1 MNGPEFG
8 NSGVF
13 VMFCSHCGIGD
24 AQESIC
30 DNCVAEKDVNEVIKR
45 YFHCGYPY
53 DAIVGLLKK
62 REGLQMCV
70 RTLKRRLRCLGLKR
84 KGNAKIMDD
93 SEIRN
98 VIREEM
104 EGPGSLSAYRSI
116 WHALRLRHHVH
127 VPRNLVAKIMKE
139 IDLDGVEERRSR
151 RLKRRTFSSKGANAS
166 WHFDGYDKLKPYGF
180 PIHGAVDGFSRRILW
195 LEVTRSNNDPK
206 VVAAFYLKQVKELG
220 GYPLLLVT
228 DCGSENGIAASIQ
241 CMFRTI
247 MIKMN
252 CQLLQDD
259 LDKVKI
265 IGIVKRF
272 PSLHI
277 VLFMG
282 YQMLCTSYQ
291 NIIDMKNV

>member
-1 MNGPEFG
+1 
-8 NSGVF
+8 
-13 VMFCSHCGIGD
+13 MFCSHCGIGD

-45 YFHCGYPY
+45 YFHRGYPY

-104 EGPGSLSAYRSI
+104 EGPGSLSGYRSI
-116 WHALRLRHHVH
+116 WHALGLRHHVH

-139 IDLDGVEERRSR
+139 IDPDGVEERRSR

-166 WHFDGYDKLKPYGF
+166 WHF
-180 PIHGAVDGFSRRILW
+180 
-195 LEVTRSNNDPK
+195 
-206 VVAAFYLKQVKELG
+206 
-220 GYPLLLVT
+220 
-228 DCGSENGIAASIQ
+228 NGI
-241 CMFRTI
+241 CF
-247 MIKMN
+247 
-252 CQLLQDD
+252 LLR
-259 LDKVKI
+259 K
-265 IGIVKRF
+265 
-272 PSLHI
+272 S
-277 VLFMG
+277 
-282 YQMLCTSYQ
+282 
-291 NIIDMKNV
+291 

>member
-1 MNGPEFG
+1 
-8 NSGVF
+8 
-13 VMFCSHCGIGD
+13 MFCSHCGIGD

-45 YFHCGYPY
+45 YFHRGYPY

-104 EGPGSLSAYRSI
+104 EGPGSLSGYRSI

-139 IDLDGVEERRSR
+139 IDPDGVEERRSR
-151 RLKRRTFSSKGANAS
+151 RLKRRTFSSKGA
-166 WHFDGYDKLKPYGF
+166 
-180 PIHGAVDGFSRRILW
+180 ILT
-195 LEVTRSNNDPK
+195 VF
-206 VVAAFYLKQVKELG
+206 VFYFVNHSG
-220 GYPLLLVT
+220 
-228 DCGSENGIAASIQ
+228 
-241 CMFRTI
+241 
-247 MIKMN
+247 
-252 CQLLQDD
+252 
-259 LDKVKI
+259 
-265 IGIVKRF
+265 
-272 PSLHI
+272 
-277 VLFMG
+277 VL
-282 YQMLCTSYQ
+282 
-291 NIIDMKNV
+291 